1 MLIVTVVHGLTG
13 YASRWTIVLSGPVIA
28 AALVTLMAWVR
39 FRHQRTVRSATQERP
54 APLNRGIFAESS
66 ISVIASATVG
76 KIG

>member
-39 FRHQRTVRSATQERP
+39 FRHQRTVRSAT
-54 APLNRGIFAESS
+54 
-66 ISVIASATVG
+66 
-76 KIG
+76 